1 MDLGL
6 TGKSAYV
13 TGGATGIGRD
23 VVRRLAAEGCRVF
36 AVDRE
41 IDALN
46 AYVADETLES
56 VTTHQAD
63 LSTLDGCT
71 SSANAAIAHFDGGP
85 PDILVNNVGAGR
97 LLAFA
102 EIDDEQWH
110 RTFELNFFAMVRT
123 STVLVPLMAA
133 NGGGA
138 VVNIASDL
146 ARQPEP
152 VIVDYA
158 ASKAAMLS
166 VSKSLALA
174 YGPGV
179 RVNSVCPGPIWTP
192 FWWNPGGF
200 LETVEKA
207 YGKKGEEAVA
217 ALVEDRGIPLGR
229 FGEPDEVAQAVVFLA
244 SPAASFITGVA
255 LGVDGGTVR
264 SPT

>member
-6 TGKSAYV
+6 TGKTAYV
-13 TGGATGIGRD
+13 TGAATGIGRD
-23 VVRRLAAEGCRVF
+23 VVRRLAAEGCSVF

-41 IDALN
+41 IDVLN
-46 AYVADETLES
+46 GYVADEALDAVATYE
-56 VTTHQAD
+56 AD
-63 LSTLDGCT
+63 LATLDGCT
-71 SSANAAIAHFDGGP
+71 SSANAGVAHFGGA

-97 LLAFA
+97 LRAFE

-110 RTFELNFFAMVRT
+110 RTFELNFFAMIRT

-133 NGGGA
+133 AGGGA

-174 YGPGV
+174 YGPSL
-179 RVNSVCPGPIWTP
+179 RVNSVCPGPVWTP

-200 LETVEKA
+200 LETVEAA